1 MAMWALL
8 ARFTLRNRL
17 SILIVLGLVTAFMA
31 YNAANVKLDYN
42 LPRLL
47 PEEEKTNQD
56 FERFIEV
63 FGSHG
68 NLIVLGIQ
76 DDNIYQLENFNALYE
91 MGNAIKELPG
101 VEDVISIAHAYN
113 LSKNDSA
120 FEFKPIVQRKPET
133 QEELDSLRKIINSL
147 PFYEGVIVNSET
159 GALLIPVTLDK
170 ELVNSEHRKEIVYAV
185 RDKVHEFEEKFDINV
200 KFSGLPYIRTGITVL
215 LKKEMRWFTIAAAIL
230 AAIILY
236 LFFRSFRVVAVSLTI
251 VAIGVVWSIGSIS
264 LFGYLITGLSGII
277 PPLII
282 VIGITNCIYLLNK
295 YHQEYRSHG
304 NQTKALTRVV
314 QKIGSATFMTNAT
327 TAIGFATFILTKSQ
341 VLIEF
346 GIIASLNI
354 MLIFVVSIL
363 IIPIVFSYL
372 PPPKEKHTKHLDYKM
387 VGKVLDGFAI
397 VVNNH
402 RPMVYL
408 ATGLLIIVG
417 IVGVTRMKTTGNLTD
432 DLPKNDPARVDLV
445 FFEKHFGG
453 VMPFEILI
461 DTRKKRGA
469 MKLKNIKKIE
479 ELNLLL
485 GEYSEFSKPISMTE
499 VVKFSHQAFYN
510 GRESKYT
517 IPSQQKL
524 SFILPYAQKQ
534 MEGDKLLN
542 TLVDS
547 TKQIARISVR
557 IKDLKTTDMKLVK
570 DEIKLRIDS
579 IFDPEKYDVTLT
591 GSSVVYLEGTGYLV
605 KGLFISLAL
614 AIFLIAVLMAVMFA
628 SLRMVIVSLSP
639 NIIPLILTAAIM
651 GYLGISL
658 KPSTILV
665 FSIALGISVDSTIH
679 FLAKYRQ
686 ELKISGGNINRS
698 VNLALKET
706 GVSMIYTS
714 IVLFFGFGIFAFS
727 EFGGTRAL
735 GILVSI
741 TLLLAVSA
749 NLLFLPSLLLSLE
762 KAITTRSFKDQD
774 PMIELFD
781 EEEDIDLN
789 NLNIA
794 SNGLETK
801 GNEEVEPKPEKPDL

>member
-1 MAMWALL
+1 MWALL

-31 YNAANVKLDYN
+31 YNASNVKLDYN

-133 QEELDSLRKIINSL
+133 QGELDSLRKIINSL

-453 VMPFEILI
+453 VMPFEIL
-461 DTRKKRGA
+461 
-469 MKLKNIKKIE
+469 
-479 ELNLLL
+479 
-485 GEYSEFSKPISMTE
+485 
-499 VVKFSHQAFYN
+499 
-510 GRESKYT
+510 
-517 IPSQQKL
+517 
-524 SFILPYAQKQ
+524 
-534 MEGDKLLN
+534 
-542 TLVDS
+542 
-547 TKQIARISVR
+547 
-557 IKDLKTTDMKLVK
+557 
-570 DEIKLRIDS
+570 
-579 IFDPEKYDVTLT
+579 
-591 GSSVVYLEGTGYLV
+591 
-605 KGLFISLAL
+605 
-614 AIFLIAVLMAVMFA
+614 
-628 SLRMVIVSLSP
+628 
-639 NIIPLILTAAIM
+639 
-651 GYLGISL
+651 
-658 KPSTILV
+658 
-665 FSIALGISVDSTIH
+665 
-679 FLAKYRQ
+679 
-686 ELKISGGNINRS
+686 
-698 VNLALKET
+698 
-706 GVSMIYTS
+706 
-714 IVLFFGFGIFAFS
+714 
-727 EFGGTRAL
+727 
-735 GILVSI
+735 
-741 TLLLAVSA
+741 
-749 NLLFLPSLLLSLE
+749 
-762 KAITTRSFKDQD
+762 
-774 PMIELFD
+774 
-781 EEEDIDLN
+781 
-789 NLNIA
+789 
-794 SNGLETK
+794 
-801 GNEEVEPKPEKPDL
+801 